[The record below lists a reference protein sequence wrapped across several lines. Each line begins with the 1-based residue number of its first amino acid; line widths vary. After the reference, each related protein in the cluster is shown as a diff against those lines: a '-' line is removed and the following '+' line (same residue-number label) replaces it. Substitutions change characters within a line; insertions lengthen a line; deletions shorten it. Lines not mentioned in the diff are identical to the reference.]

1 MDPDFLLV
9 DMRLGYQKRITFA
22 SLGADRIMNVKRRYT
37 IFLTSI
43 LYLVAM
49 ATHVPYSV
57 DQYNRWTKL
66 STSELMR
73 RGQDYLQNK
82 GWADSAMVC
91 YSIVADRAQHNG
103 LDSKEMYHIARA
115 LNNIGYIYAAYY
127 YDYQKAYE
135 NVKRSMEL
143 SRQYGFNN
151 NLAYVYMNM
160 ASILDSRNRLVSDET
175 LSTEV
180 LDNTRLAFDVAVKSG
195 EWNVAVTS
203 IYNMLDMIHDKG
215 EAELIAPDLARF
227 KGLQLSDSVEMWQC
241 TRMFCQA
248 TEAFQ
253 DGQYQQALNYYDKM
267 LSEAQNV
274 TTNRQQCIIKAMQQ
288 KAAVLAVMHRY
299 EEAISCLQQV
309 KQIAINHGMQS
320 ELIDNYK
327 AMAQVYVGMGNRQM
341 AEQLDYKYLKAR
353 DEFIHKSHAEML
365 EKSRFLDE
373 MSRVNEQV
381 AQIQAKHERAHQ
393 LLLMVCL
400 ITAIILIALLLLVRS
415 NIKQRNY
422 IRHLYEKNV
431 QLLDVK
437 VAADQPASHAVDK
450 QEESAPKYQ
459 SQLDQESKDRLFE
472 RINHVMDDIT
482 IICKPDFSLQQLAT
496 LVGSN
501 YKYVS
506 QVVNERYGKSFK
518 QVLNEQRVRE
528 ACRILNEPNQS
539 AHLTIEAIAANLGFN
554 SRSNFTVTFKRIT
567 GISPSDFMK
576 MAKEK

>member
-1 MDPDFLLV
+1 MFKKQLYAILIMLL
-9 DMRLGYQKRITFA
+9 A
-22 SLGADRIMNVKRRYT
+22 SVMMLDANAYNVK
-37 IFLTSI
+37 
-43 LYLVAM
+43 
-49 ATHVPYSV
+49 
-57 DQYNRWTKL
+57 QYNQWVKV
-66 STSELMR
+66 STEDLMR

-82 GWADSAMVC
+82 GWVDSAMVC
-91 YSIVADRAQHNG
+91 YSIVANRVQNNN
-103 LDSKEMYHIARA
+103 LESKDKYQIARA
-115 LNNIGYIYAAYY
+115 LNNLGYIYATYY
-127 YDYQKAYE
+127 YDFQKAYE
-135 NVKRSMEL
+135 NLNKSMEL
-143 SRQYGFNN
+143 SKLYGFDN
-151 NLAYVYMNM
+151 NLAYSYLNM
-160 ASILDSRNRLVSDET
+160 ASIFDNRNRLFANDA
-175 LSTEV
+175 LSTEA
-180 LDNTRLAFDVAVKSG
+180 LDNTKLAFDFAVKAQ

-203 IYNMLDMIHDKG
+203 IYNMLEMIHNKADF
-215 EAELIAPDLARF
+215 ELIAPDLVRF
-227 KGLQLSDSVEMWQC
+227 KNLQLTDSVEMLQC
-241 TRMFCQA
+241 TRMFCKA

-253 DGQYQQALNYYDKM
+253 AGQYQQALNCYEKM
-267 LSEAQNV
+267 LIEAQKL

-506 QVVNERYGKSFK
+506 QVLNERYGKSFK

>member
-1 MDPDFLLV
+1 MKQLFAILLTLLV
-9 DMRLGYQKRITFA
+9 SVSAQ
-22 SLGADRIMNVKRRYT
+22 GANAYNVN
-37 IFLTSI
+37 
-43 LYLVAM
+43 
-49 ATHVPYSV
+49 
-57 DQYNRWTKL
+57 QYNHWVKI
-66 STSELMR
+66 STEELMR

-91 YSIVADRAQHNG
+91 YSIVASRAQSNG

-203 IYNMLDMIHDKG
+203 IYNMLGMIHDKG
-215 EAELIAPDLARF
+215 EAELIAPDLAHF

-373 MSRVNEQV
+373 MS
-381 AQIQAKHERAHQ
+381 Q

>member
-1 MDPDFLLV
+1 MFKKQLFAILIMLL
-9 DMRLGYQKRITFA
+9 A
-22 SLGADRIMNVKRRYT
+22 SVMMLDANAYNVNQHNQWVK
-37 IFLTSI
+37 
-43 LYLVAM
+43 V
-49 ATHVPYSV
+49 
-57 DQYNRWTKL
+57 
-66 STSELMR
+66 STEDLMR

-82 GWADSAMVC
+82 GWVDSAMVC
-91 YSIVADRAQHNG
+91 YSIVANRAQDNN
-103 LDSKEMYHIARA
+103 LESKEMYQIARA
-115 LNNIGYIYAAYY
+115 LNNIGYISATYY
-127 YDYQKAYE
+127 YDFQKAYE
-135 NVKRSMEL
+135 NLNKSMEL
-143 SRQYGFNN
+143 SKLYGFDN
-151 NLAYVYMNM
+151 NLAYSYLNM
-160 ASILDSRNRLVSDET
+160 ASIFDNRNRLFANDA
-175 LSTEV
+175 LSTEA
-180 LDNTRLAFDVAVKSG
+180 LDNTKLAFDFAVKAK

-203 IYNMLDMIHDKG
+203 IYNMLEMIHNKADF
-215 EAELIAPDLARF
+215 ELITPDLTRF
-227 KGLQLSDSVEMWQC
+227 KNLQLTDSVEMWQC
-241 TRMFCQA
+241 TRMFCKA

-253 DGQYQQALNYYDKM
+253 AGQYQQALNYYEKM
-267 LSEAQNV
+267 LGEAQKI

-288 KAAVLAVMHRY
+288 KAAVLAVMRHY
-299 EEAISCLQQV
+299 EEAISCLREV
-309 KQIAINHGMQS
+309 EHIALDNGMQS
-320 ELIDNYK
+320 ELIDNYR
-327 AMAQVYVGMGNRQM
+327 AMAKVYDAMGNRQM
-341 AEQLDYKYLKAR
+341 AEQLDYKFLKAR
-353 DEFIHKSHAEML
+353 DEFIQKSHAEMV

-373 MSRVNEQV
+373 MRRVNDQV

-393 LLLMVCL
+393 LLLMMSL
-400 ITAIILIALLLLVRS
+400 IAAIILIAMVLLVRS

-437 VAADQPASHAVDK
+437 VSAEQPVSHSVGK
-450 QEESAPKYQ
+450 QEDSAPKYQ

-472 RINHVMDDIT
+472 RIKNVMDDIA
-482 IICKPDFSLQQLAT
+482 IICKPDFSLQQLAVQ
-496 LVGSN
+496 VGSN

>member
-1 MDPDFLLV
+1 MKQLFAILLTLLV
-9 DMRLGYQKRITFA
+9 SVSAQEAHAYNVNQHNCLDRLTTA
-22 SLGADRIMNVKRRYT
+22 
-37 IFLTSI
+37 
-43 LYLVAM
+43 
-49 ATHVPYSV
+49 
-57 DQYNRWTKL
+57 
-66 STSELMR
+66 ELML
-73 RGQDYLQNK
+73 RGQDFLQNK

-91 YSIVADRAQHNG
+91 YSIVANRAQDNN
-103 LDSKEMYHIARA
+103 LESKEMNQIARA
-115 LNNIGYIYAAYY
+115 LNNLGYIYATYY
-127 YDYQKAYE
+127 YDFQKAYE
-135 NVKRSMEL
+135 NLYESMEL
-143 SRQYGFNN
+143 SKLYGFDN
-151 NLAYVYMNM
+151 NLAYSYLNM
-160 ASILDSRNRLVSDET
+160 ASIIDSRNWLFANDA
-175 LSTEV
+175 LSTET
-180 LDNTRLAFDVAVKSG
+180 LDNTKLAFDFAVKAK

-203 IYNMLDMIHDKG
+203 IYNMLDMIHNKADF
-215 EAELIAPDLARF
+215 ELIAPDLVRF
-227 KGLQLSDSVEMWQC
+227 KNLQLTDSVEMWQC
-241 TRMFCQA
+241 TRMFCKA

-253 DGQYQQALNYYDKM
+253 AGQYQQALNYYEKM
-267 LSEAQNV
+267 LGEAQEI

-288 KAAVLAVMHRY
+288 KAAVLAVMHHY

-309 KQIAINHGMQS
+309 ERIALDQGMQS
-320 ELIDNYK
+320 ELIDNYR
-327 AMAQVYVGMGNRQM
+327 AMAQVYDAMGNQKM
-341 AEQLDYKYLKAR
+341 AEQLDYKFLKAR
-353 DEFIHKSHAEML
+353 DEFIKNSHAEMV

-373 MSRVNEQV
+373 MRRVNDQV

-393 LLLMVCL
+393 LLLMMSL

-437 VAADQPASHAVDK
+437 VTAEQPASHSVEK
-450 QEESAPKYQ
+450 QEDSAPKYQ

-518 QVLNEQRVRE
+518 QVLNEQRVLE
-528 ACRILNEPNQS
+528 ACRILNDPNQS

>member
-1 MDPDFLLV
+1 MFKKQNLVILL
-9 DMRLGYQKRITFA
+9 
-22 SLGADRIMNVKRRYT
+22 
-37 IFLTSI
+37 I
-43 LYLVAM
+43 LVLVAVTM
-49 ATHVPYSV
+49 RGANAYNVG
-57 DQYNRWTKL
+57 QYNSMARY
-66 STSELMR
+66 STDELMR

-91 YSIVADRAQHNG
+91 YSIVASRIQFKNQDNRQ
-103 LDSKEMYHIARA
+103 MYQIARA
-115 LNNIGYIYAAYY
+115 LNNAGYIYAAYY

-135 NVKRSMEL
+135 NVKRSMEI
-143 SRQYGFNN
+143 SRQYGFDN
-151 NLAYVYMNM
+151 NLAYAYINM
-160 ASILDSRNRLVSDET
+160 ASIIDNRNRLISDEV

-180 LDNTRLAFDVAVKSG
+180 LDNTRLAFDVAVKAR

-203 IYNMLDMIHDKG
+203 VYNMLDMINDK
-215 EAELIAPDLARF
+215 ADFTLITPDLARF
-227 KGLQLSDSVEMWQC
+227 KNLQLTDSVEMWQC

-253 DGQYQQALNYYDKM
+253 AGNYPQALNYYDQM
-267 LSEAQNV
+267 LLKAQEV
-274 TTNRQQCIIKAMQQ
+274 TTNRQQCIIEAMQQ
-288 KAAVLAVMHRY
+288 KAAVLAAMHRY
-299 EEAISCLQQV
+299 DDAVAILSQV
-309 KQIAINHGMQS
+309 EQIAIDNGMQS
-320 ELIDNYK
+320 ELISTYQ
-327 AMAQVYVGMGNRQM
+327 AMAKVYGGMGNRQM
-341 AEQLDYKYLKAR
+341 ADQLDYKYLKAR
-353 DEFIHKSHAEML
+353 DEFVHKSHAQML

-373 MSRVNEQV
+373 MRRVNDQV

-393 LLLMVCL
+393 LLLMVSV
-400 ITAIILIALLLLVRS
+400 IAAIILIALVLLVRS

-431 QLLDVK
+431 LLLDVRAG
-437 VAADQPASHAVDK
+437 AAPAVELPAKGHD
-450 QEESAPKYQ
+450 ETPPKYQ
-459 SQLDQESKDRLFE
+459 NQLDQQSKERLYESIKR
-472 RINHVMDDIT
+472 VMDDMA
-482 IICKPDFSLQQLAT
+482 IICKPDFSLQHLAT

-528 ACRILNEPNQS
+528 ACIILNDPNQS

>member
-1 MDPDFLLV
+1 MFKKQNLVILL
-9 DMRLGYQKRITFA
+9 
-22 SLGADRIMNVKRRYT
+22 
-37 IFLTSI
+37 I
-43 LYLVAM
+43 LVLVAVTM
-49 ATHVPYSV
+49 RGANAYNVG
-57 DQYNRWTKL
+57 QYNSMARY
-66 STSELMR
+66 STDELMR

-91 YSIVADRAQHNG
+91 YSIVASRIQFKNQDNRQ
-103 LDSKEMYHIARA
+103 MYQIARA

-135 NVKRSMEL
+135 NVKRSMEM
-143 SRQYGFNN
+143 SKQYGFDS
-151 NLAYVYMNM
+151 NLAYAYINM
-160 ASILDSRNRLVSDET
+160 ASIIVNRNRLISDEVLT
-175 LSTEV
+175 TEA
-180 LDNTRLAFDVAVKSG
+180 LDNTRLAFDVAVKAG

-203 IYNMLDMIHDKG
+203 IYNMLDMINDK
-215 EAELIAPDLARF
+215 ADYSLIKPDLARF
-227 KGLQLSDSVEMWQC
+227 KNLQVTDSVEMWQC

-248 TEAFQ
+248 AEAFQ
-253 DGQYQQALNYYDKM
+253 AGDYPQALNYYDQM
-267 LSEAQNV
+267 LLKAQEV
-274 TTNRQQCIIKAMQQ
+274 TTNRQQCIIEAMQQ
-288 KAAVLAVMHRY
+288 KAVVLDAMHRY
-299 EEAISCLQQV
+299 EDAVSVLRDVER
-309 KQIAINHGMQS
+309 IAIDNGMQS
-320 ELIDNYK
+320 ELISTYQ
-327 AMAQVYVGMGNRQM
+327 AMAKVYANMGNRQM
-341 AEQLDYKYLKAR
+341 ADQLDYKYLKAR
-353 DEFIHKSHAEML
+353 DEFVHKSHAEML

-528 ACRILNEPNQS
+528 ACRILNEANQS

-576 MAKEK
+576 MSKGK